1 MEEIEENPNYY
12 AIIPADVRYADIP
25 ANAKLLYGEITA
37 LCNKTGVCFA
47 SNDYFAKL
55 YGVNKISISRL
66 IKTLI
71 DENFITAEYT
81 YKKGSKE
88 IENRCIKLASGGINK
103 NVNRYIQN
111 CIGGINKNVTPP
123 LNKNVKD
130 NITRVV
136 NNTRINNKRNT
147 TYKESEKL
155 SRYGEFG
162 NVCLEKAKYEE
173 LEATYG
179 IDKLNYAIEKLDAWL
194 DKTPKEQNKNHRG
207 YFKSNGW
214 VWEKYTPAVNKYNDA
229 ETISIKDILGDE

>member
-103 NVNRYIQN
+103 NV
-111 CIGGINKNVTPP
+111 
-123 LNKNVKD
+123 KD

-162 NVCLEKAKYEE
+162 NVCLEKAKFEE

-229 ETISIKDILGDE
+229 EAISIKDILGDE

>member
-1 MEEIEENPNYY
+1 MEEIEETPNYY
-12 AIIPADVRYADIP
+12 AIIPANVRYADIP

-55 YGVNKISISRL
+55 YGVSKVSISKWIGNL
-66 IKTLI
+66 VKK
-71 DENFITAEYT
+71 EFITTEIEY
-81 YKKGSKE
+81 KRGSKE
-88 IENRCIKLASGGINK
+88 IL
-103 NVNRYIQN
+103 NRYIKIVKYPIKEKFN
-111 CIGGINKNVTPP
+111 TPI
-123 LNKNVKD
+123 KEKFKD
-130 NITRVV
+130 NITSVV

-147 TYKESEKL
+147 TYKESDKL

-207 YFKSNGW
+207 YFKSNSW
-214 VWEKYTPAVNKYNDA
+214 VWEKYTPAVNKYKDA
-229 ETISIKDILGDE
+229 EAISIKDILGKE